1 MLMKKLKNLDIDY
14 LALTVCLL
22 IAFNPIKNVLIL
34 SVRKVIQLPLHI
46 DVIILY
52 SLACFTIFKAL
63 LAIKQMKK
71 DILILLVLLLCI
83 LLATLII
90 TGKQNNAF
98 LLDIYIQT
106 LFSFVVGYTFCRNID
121 NYHLLKIYLECT
133 AIVLIITQIFSIFIL
148 KENILMDKTYSQEQA
163 YILLPAVIISLN
175 SLFDKITLVHLVN
188 FFVGIWL
195 IFMMGTRGPL
205 ACMLFFTLVRV
216 LLKTMQAKRKYVI
229 IGSVMIVTYGVYTYF
244 TKLMEIALII
254 SENLHLSTRSIIQ
267 ILNGSFFMD
276 STRNVLKVFSIKL
289 IQERPLFGWGM
300 GNDRLKL
307 ASMFHYDDAIGW
319 YPHNFFLEILVQ
331 FGVIIGFCFIV
342 YIAYVIFVNV
352 FSKQIGYDEKNV
364 FLIFLAIGF
373 FPLLFSGSYMTW
385 TLFWAF
391 LGFGVSGILYEKEH
405 RDATIY

>member
-63 LAIKQMKK
+63 LEIKQTKR

-90 TGKQNNAF
+90 TGKQNSAF

-121 NYHLLKIYLECT
+121 NYHRLKIYLECT
-133 AIVLIITQIFSIFIL
+133 SIVLIITQVFSIFIL
-148 KENILMDKTYSQEQA
+148 KENILMNKTYSQEQA

-188 FFVGIWL
+188 FFVGICL

-205 ACMLFFTLVRV
+205 VCILLFILVRI
-216 LLKTMQAKRKYVI
+216 LLKTMQIKRKYII
-229 IGSVMIVTYGVYTYF
+229 IGSVMTVTYVVYTYF
-244 TKLMEIALII
+244 AKLMKIALKI

-267 ILNGSFFMD
+267 ILNGSFFTD
-276 STRNVLKVFSIKL
+276 SSRNVLKIFSIKL
-289 IQERPLFGWGM
+289 IQERPLLGWGM

-307 ASMFHYDDAIGW
+307 ANMFHYDDAIGW

-342 YIAYVIFVNV
+342 CIAYVIFVNV
-352 FSKQIGYDEKNV
+352 FSKQISYDEKNV

-391 LGFGVSGILYEKEH
+391 LGIGVSGILYEKEH
-405 RDATIY
+405 RNATIY